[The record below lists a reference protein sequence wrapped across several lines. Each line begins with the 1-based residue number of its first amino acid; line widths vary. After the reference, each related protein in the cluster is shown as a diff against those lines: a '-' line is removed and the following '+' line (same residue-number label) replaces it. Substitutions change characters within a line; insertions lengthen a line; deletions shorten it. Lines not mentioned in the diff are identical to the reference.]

1 MAEHTKKEMVEHIR
15 GICCVAPQNCKVLQM
30 YVEKVGM
37 DVDDLLGLGLA
48 HETLRKTDTNRQEKH
63 NPPHLGN
70 ATRTPELA
78 ERMRPQ
84 RQFKDPDSL
93 LRMAVRLGASDL
105 HLKSGALPRVRIGGK
120 LRTLDVETNQK
131 EEQEDK
137 LIGSLSDQQQSQLM
151 SEGSID
157 LAYDLPGSDR
167 FRINIYRQGSGISI
181 AARRVVRDIPS
192 LKELYLPSVME
203 KISENRQGLVLLAGI
218 TGSGKSSTIAAML
231 EHINRTRSEH
241 IVTIEDPIEY
251 LYTDKKCLID
261 QREIGLNV
269 KDFPTALRALV
280 REDPDVV
287 LIGEMRDA
295 ETFEAALHA
304 AETGH
309 LVFGTIHASNC
320 GQTIGRILNLFP
332 ENAHQAIRQ
341 SLAFNLRAVVCQKLL
356 PSIASGVSRVPA
368 VEVMIVTPIIKK
380 LIAEGR
386 DNELIEVISGGDE
399 GMQSFTDSLFYL
411 VKQEFVEMQTALQE
425 APNPEQFRMR
435 LKGIVTSQRSLVG

>member
-1 MAEHTKKEMVEHIR
+1 MVEHIR
-15 GICCVAPQNCKVLQM
+15 GICCAAPQNCKVLQT
-30 YVEKVGM
+30 YVTKAGM

-48 HETLRKTDTNRQEKH
+48 HEVPGKTDTNKQEKH
-63 NPPHLGN
+63 NPPHMGN
-70 ATRTPELA
+70 ATRTPEPA

-93 LRMAVRLGASDL
+93 FRMAVRLGASDL

-120 LRTLDVETNQK
+120 LRTLDVEPTQK

-137 LIGSLSDQQQSQLM
+137 IIGSLSDEQRSQLM

-157 LAYDLPGSDR
+157 LAYDLEGSDR
-167 FRINIYRQGSGISI
+167 FRINIYRQGAGISI
-181 AARRVVRDIPS
+181 AARRVARDIPS
-192 LKELYLPSVME
+192 LNKLRLPSVMK
-203 KISENRQGLVLLAGI
+203 KISENQQGLVLLAGV

-231 EHINRTRSEH
+231 EHINRTRSAH

-320 GQTIGRILNLFP
+320 GQTTGRILNLFP
-332 ENAHQAIRQ
+332 ENAHQVIRQ
-341 SLAFNLRAVVCQKLL
+341 SLAFNLKSVVCQKLL
-356 PSIASGVSRVPA
+356 SSIVSGVSRVPA
-368 VEVMIVTPIIKK
+368 VEVMIATPIIKK
-380 LIAEGR
+380 LIVEGR

-411 VKQEFVEMQTALQE
+411 VQQEFIEIKTALQA
-425 APNPEQFRMR
+425 APNPEQFKMR
-435 LKGIVTSQRSLVG
+435 LKGIVTSQRSLIG